1 MSVRSP
7 FPAPSIPPYGYGTL
21 AEIVPSGLALL
32 LDNWPDPLGLRERVE
47 HVRRVCLY
55 LIDGLGATAIRDY
68 GDTAPTLR
76 ELLQAENSSVIRTCF
91 PSTTVTSLASIGTG
105 LTPGRHGLVGYT
117 INWQATGEIINLVRF
132 SRYGASPNKTIT
144 DALFPQKIQPH
155 PTLFTQA
162 TEAGIPVISCTNT
175 LYEGSGLTQATLRGT
190 LPHGWTQPEEA
201 PTQAAKAAAEHDRC
215 FIYAYHPSLDRIGH
229 VSGVGSDPWLEEL
242 ARVDNHVQNM
252 RAQLPSDTLLMVT
265 GDHGMMNIDEEK
277 KIDFDTTEALQE
289 GVRALGGEPRMRHV
303 YTLKNAGD
311 FVLETWRDF
320 LADQAWV
327 VSKQEAL
334 QKGWFGPV
342 VESRVLPSIGNV
354 VAAFTDAPSG
364 IFQTKVDNLQSRLR
378 GHHGSFSEAESHIP
392 LLISR

>member
-1 MSVRSP
+1 M
-7 FPAPSIPPYGYGTL
+7 
-21 AEIVPSGLALL
+21 
-32 LDNWPDPLGLRERVE
+32 E

-155 PTLFTQA
+155 PTLFAQA

-289 GVRALGGEPRMRHV
+289 GVRSLGGEPRMRHV